1 MVPGWG
7 MGGGGAPAFTPTK
20 ELQKRKVYTKRAKFF
35 LQTLEYEQM
44 AKRHEERAG
53 KIPEFRV
60 GDVMEL
66 TMVRANITHVESYP
80 SPALSL
86 VPIQLSTRWKQ
97 SRERRETASSTD
109 AIDFVSAYP

>member
-35 LQTLEYEQM
+35 LQKLEYEQM

-66 TMVRANITHVESYP
+66 SMVRANPHSRSNP
-80 SPALSL
+80 SPFL
-86 VPIQLSTRWKQ
+86 
-97 SRERRETASSTD
+97 ASPS
-109 AIDFVSAYP
+109 F